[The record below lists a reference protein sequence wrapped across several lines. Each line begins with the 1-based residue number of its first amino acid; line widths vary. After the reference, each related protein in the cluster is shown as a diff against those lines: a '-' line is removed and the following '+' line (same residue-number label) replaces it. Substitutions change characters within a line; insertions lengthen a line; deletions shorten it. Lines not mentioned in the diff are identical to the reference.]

1 MDLGLGIGLLT
12 AIYIAYVLLVKGL
25 LWKII
30 FVIFG
35 WATIWFYLKTIP
47 AFQVCPLTISD
58 YTFSWA
64 LIVPTVL
71 VMLVLAHTKEI

>member
-1 MDLGLGIGLLT
+1 MVFGIGMLIFLYIMYQLL
-12 AIYIAYVLLVKGL
+12 IKGL

-35 WATIWFYLKTIP
+35 WGAIWFYLKTIP

-71 VMLVLAHTKEI
+71 VMLVFAHTKEI